1 MSDLETWVTRAA
13 WVGAVVGACVG
24 LFVRVR
30 RLESAG
36 AVASK
41 SLAIWRRATTGVGAL
56 GARMETVER
65 GLVKLSAALESLP
78 DAREF
83 AALGRSVTA
92 LQGGDRGAP
101 RHARRHGQDV
111 HRSRTSSSTRSTRIC
126 WRATPE
132 RGVARNAAR
141 DGFARNARG
150 TEMRE
155 RF

>member
-1 MSDLETWVTRAA
+1 MNDLETWIARGV
-13 WVGAVVGACVG
+13 VGAIVGACVG

-41 SLAIWRRATTGVGAL
+41 SLGDLEKRDTGVGAL

-65 GLVKLSAALESLP
+65 GLVKLSAALEPLP

-92 LQGGDRGAP
+92 VQGEIA
-101 RHARRHGQDV
+101 AL
-111 HRSRTSSSTRSTRIC
+111 
-126 WRATPE
+126 RATLD
-132 RGVARNAAR
+132 GMDKMIAGLDKQLDQINAHLLA
-141 DGFARNARG
+141 GNP
-150 TEMRE
+150 
-155 RF
+155 

>member
-1 MSDLETWVTRAA
+1 MSELETWVARGV
-13 WVGAVVGACVG
+13 VGAVVGACVG

-41 SLAIWRRATTGVGAL
+41 SLGDLESRDTGVGAL

-83 AALGRSVTA
+83 AVLGRSVTA
-92 LQGGDRGAP
+92 VQGEIA
-101 RHARRHGQDV
+101 AL
-111 HRSRTSSSTRSTRIC
+111 
-126 WRATPE
+126 RATLD
-132 RGVARNAAR
+132 GMDKMIAGLDKQLDQINAHLLA
-141 DGFARNARG
+141 GSP
-150 TEMRE
+150 
-155 RF
+155 